1 MTDDHMTRSSDEGKE
16 KRPSWIW
23 LGVGLGA
30 AALGIAVMMI
40 AGSKGE
46 ASEQVSEPADTMQ
59 LVETVPVESAP
70 RTYRVH
76 APGRLEPRDE
86 LQLVGEV
93 AGKVETVSPELKP
106 GGRIS
111 KGAVILRIDDGD
123 YAADLARAKAQLST
137 AIARQE
143 QATAERDRQDRLAE
157 IGAAPEKAAEAA
169 RASFEDADAA
179 VEQARAQVRIAE
191 RAVAKT
197 VIRAPF
203 DALVT
208 TEDVA
213 PGTYVSPGQPLATL
227 ISANSGEIHAGLPAG
242 DVAAVRA
249 AIEVEDNREL
259 PVTAVPNNSSISS
272 VSLEGYLAEFS
283 PLIDQASRTATVIA
297 VFPDAFTEEHSGQ
310 VFAGDFM
317 DVLIEGYSKEPVW
330 SVPSGSVRQDS
341 FVWVVEEDGSLH
353 KVRVTTIDRV
363 DDTTLFHS
371 AEIDGD
377 ERVMTTVL
385 SEEVEGMKVKTSGAE
400 L

>member
-1 MTDDHMTRSSDEGKE
+1 MHR
-16 KRPSWIW
+16 
-23 LGVGLGA
+23 
-30 AALGIAVMMI
+30 
-40 AGSKGE
+40 
-46 ASEQVSEPADTMQ
+46 
-59 LVETVPVESAP
+59 
-70 RTYRVH
+70 
-76 APGRLEPRDE
+76 
-86 LQLVGEV
+86 
-93 AGKVETVSPELKP
+93 KVC
-106 GGRIS
+106 
-111 KGAVILRIDDGD
+111 
-123 YAADLARAKAQLST
+123 
-137 AIARQE
+137 
-143 QATAERDRQDRLAE
+143 
-157 IGAAPEKAAEAA
+157 
-169 RASFEDADAA
+169 
-179 VEQARAQVRIAE
+179 
-191 RAVAKT
+191 
-197 VIRAPF
+197 
-203 DALVT
+203 
-208 TEDVA
+208 
-213 PGTYVSPGQPLATL
+213 
-227 ISANSGEIHAGLPAG
+227 
-242 DVAAVRA
+242 A